1 MRSAR
6 IVIFIACIFAGLT
19 APALGQKAPIRFN
32 EGHGPEKM
40 VVIDAATRQK
50 EKEGALKQ
58 HDTIFDSSIMDLGL
72 NDVAGARSNQRPAES
87 PAAKVPASATP
98 KAQADATPTLTPIPK
113 IELTPTS
120 ALSLEVVP
128 VLKSSETAAA
138 TATPTPSASAEPG
151 K

>member
-6 IVIFIACIFAGLT
+6 TVIFIACIFAGLT

-40 VVIDAATRQK
+40 VVIDAATRQT
-50 EKEGALKQ
+50 EKERAAEQ
-58 HDTIFDSSIMDLGL
+58 HDAIFDASIMDLGL
-72 NDVAGARSNQRPAES
+72 NDVAGVRPNQRPAES
-87 PAAKVPASATP
+87 PAAKVAASATP
-98 KAQADATPTLTPIPK
+98 KAQAEATPTLTPIPK
-113 IELTPTS
+113 VDLSPTS

-128 VLKSSETAAA
+128 VRKSSETAAA